1 MADSDNRA
9 IAERFVE
16 ALGSG
21 DPDAYESALDE
32 DALIVY
38 PQSGERF
45 RGRRNL
51 RALLDEFI
59 AHDGG
64 FRPNLERVI
73 GDDPSWIISPAY
85 TLVRVEGSG
94 ERFTATG
101 RVRYPDGTE
110 WHLVQLLEVQRGR
123 ISQVTSYVAE
133 PFEAPAWRALYRE
146 TSVP

>member
-1 MADSDNRA
+1 MADPDNRQVV
-9 IAERFVE
+9 ERFVE

-21 DPDAYESALDE
+21 DADAYESALDD
-32 DALIVY
+32 DAVIVY

-64 FRPNLERVI
+64 FRPTLDRVI
-73 GDDPSWIISPAY
+73 GDDPAWGVTRAY

-101 RVRYPDGTE
+101 RVRYPDGSE
-110 WHLVQLLEVQRGR
+110 WHLVQLLEVCGGR
-123 ISQVTSYVAE
+123 ICQVTSYFAE
-133 PFEAPAWRALYRE
+133 PFEPPDWRAPYRE
-146 TSVP
+146 AGAP